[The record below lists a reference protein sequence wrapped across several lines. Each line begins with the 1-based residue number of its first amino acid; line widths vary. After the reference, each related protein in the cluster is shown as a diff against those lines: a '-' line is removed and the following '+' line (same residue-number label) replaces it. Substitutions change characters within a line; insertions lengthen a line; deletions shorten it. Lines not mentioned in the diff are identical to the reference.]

1 MNAAF
6 WRGKRVFLTGHTGF
20 KGGWLALW
28 LTELGAEVTGYAL
41 APPTNPN
48 FFTLTRLRERLA
60 AHHLQDVRDAVTLQQ
75 ALTAAAPDLVFHLA
89 AQPLV
94 RESYRSPVAT
104 YATNIMGTINLL
116 EAVRHA
122 ETVRA
127 VVVVTSD
134 KCYAN
139 QEWAWPYRETDALG
153 GHDPYAS
160 SKACAELVTTAYRHS
175 FLAAAGVAVATARA
189 GNVLGGGDWAAER
202 LIPDILRALAANVP
216 VKIRSPHAIR
226 PWQHVLEPVAG
237 YLTLAER
244 LHETGATAATAW
256 NFGPSD
262 SEARS
267 VAWLL
272 DTLAAKC
279 PTLRWQCDGAPQ
291 PPEAGL
297 LQVDSALARMRLGW
311 QPRWTL
317 EQALD
322 ATLAWQRQWQQG
334 ADLQQF
340 SLQQIA
346 EYCGT
351 ESP

>member
-1 MNAAF
+1 MNPIF

-28 LTELGAEVTGYAL
+28 LTELGAEVSGYAL
-41 APPTNPN
+41 DSPTNPN
-48 FFTLTRLRERLA
+48 FFTLARLRERLI
-60 AHHLQDVRDAVTLQQ
+60 AHHCADVRDATDLQQ
-75 ALTAAAPDLVFHLA
+75 ALTAAAPDVVFHLA

-122 ETVRA
+122 ATVRA

-139 QEWAWPYRETDALG
+139 QEWVWPYRETDALG

-160 SKACAELVTTAYRHS
+160 SKACAELVTAAYRHS

-189 GNVLGGGDWAAER
+189 GNVIGGGDWAAER
-202 LIPDILRALAANVP
+202 LLPDFLRALDAEMALT
-216 VKIRSPHAIR
+216 IRSPAAIR
-226 PWQHVLEPVAG
+226 PWQHVLEPLAG
-237 YLTLAER
+237 YLALAER
-244 LHETGATAATAW
+244 LHAGEETAAAW
-256 NFGPSD
+256 NFGPAE

-267 VAWLL
+267 VRWVLE
-272 DTLAAKC
+272 TLAAHC
-279 PTLRWQCDGAPQ
+279 PTARWQCDSAPQ
-291 PPEAGL
+291 PAEAGT
-297 LQVDSALARMRLGW
+297 LQVDSALARAQLHW
-311 QPRWTL
+311 KPRWTL
-317 EQALD
+317 EQALT
-322 ATLAWQRQWQQG
+322 ATLEWHRAWRQD

-340 SLQQIA
+340 SLRQIT

-351 ESP
+351 AAP